1 MYAAPP
7 DVTAELFARLP
18 DELSGDAATSHWA
31 QQQHPGVPLRCFLE
45 GPSFDRDGNLWVTDI
60 PYGRLFRL
68 SAGGDWELMAQYD
81 GEPNGLKFHK
91 DGRGFIADHAHGIMV
106 YDPKTGAVTPHL
118 TRPNMERFYGCNDLV
133 FASNGDLYWTDQGQS
148 GLHRAYGRLWRLTA
162 GGRLDKLLDN
172 IPSPNGLVLNQA
184 ENQVLLAVTRQ
195 NAVWRVRFFP
205 DGLTVAKSGTFIQ
218 MSGGNGP
225 DGMAM
230 DDAENLSVA
239 HVGLG
244 SVWLFNAIGE
254 PILRIR
260 APEGLHTTNIA
271 YGGPD
276 NRWLYFTESHTGSV
290 YRAEAPVPGRLM
302 YGQM

>member
-7 DVTAELFARLP
+7 EMTAELFARLP
-18 DELSGDAATSHWA
+18 ESMAGDPARSHWA
-31 QQQHPGVPLRCFLE
+31 QNQHPGVKLRCFLE

-68 SAGGDWELMAQYD
+68 SSEGEFETMAQYD

-91 DGRGFIADHAHGIMV
+91 DGRGFIADHANGIMV
-106 YDPKTGAVTPHL
+106 YDPKSGKVEPFL
-118 TRPNMERFYGCNDLV
+118 TRPNMERFFGCNDLV
-133 FASNGDLYWTDQGQS
+133 FAANGDLYWTDQGQS
-148 GLHRAYGRLWRLTA
+148 GLQNPRGRLWRLRTD
-162 GGRLDKLLDN
+162 GTLDCLLDN
-172 IPSPNGLVLNQA
+172 IPSPNGLVLNKA
-184 ENQVLLAVTRQ
+184 ENQVLVAVTRA

-205 DGLTVAKSGTFIQ
+205 DGRTVAKSGTFIQ

-225 DGMAM
+225 DGMAI
-230 DDAENLSVA
+230 DDEENLAVA

-290 YRAEAPVPGRLM
+290 YRARVDVPGRLM